1 MEGEPNKQTQYNIQ
15 NVNTDAVTL
24 PVSTYNLFG
33 DNNFETIRNAA
44 KSRFN
49 RESVER
55 FPQRVYAYDSNY
67 YGSDAKS
74 GRNLQYYGL

>member
-1 MEGEPNKQTQYNIQ
+1 M
-15 NVNTDAVTL
+15 TL

-33 DNNFETIRNAA
+33 DNNFETIKNEA
-44 KSRFN
+44 KSPFS

-74 GRNLQYYGL
+74 GRNLQYYGV

>member
-1 MEGEPNKQTQYNIQ
+1 M
-15 NVNTDAVTL
+15 TL
-24 PVSTYNLFG
+24 QISTYNLFG

-44 KSRFN
+44 KSQFS

-55 FPQRVYAYDSNY
+55 TPQRVYAYDSNY
-67 YGSDAKS
+67 YDSDAKT

>member
-1 MEGEPNKQTQYNIQ
+1 MP
-15 NVNTDAVTL
+15 L
-24 PVSTYNLFG
+24 PVSTYSISS
-33 DNNFETIRNAA
+33 DDNFETIGNVA
-44 KSRFN
+44 KSPFN

-55 FPQRVYAYDSNY
+55 FPQRVYAYDNNY